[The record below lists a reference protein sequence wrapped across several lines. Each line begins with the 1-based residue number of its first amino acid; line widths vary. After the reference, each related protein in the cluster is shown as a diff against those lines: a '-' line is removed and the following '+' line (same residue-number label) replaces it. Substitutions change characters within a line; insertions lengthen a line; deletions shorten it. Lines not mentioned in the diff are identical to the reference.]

1 MNDLLRCST
10 KLACSVCALGLTV
23 FVLMPTALHAQ
34 TFESNAN
41 TFETPMGMNS
51 VTDIDSPTGVRRD
64 QRFNL
69 YEVQEPGWRFA
80 VTSIGNLINVE
91 TNGSNNSIVINATQ
105 VNNGNQSA
113 SFASNEGLGNAM
125 AQ

>member
-1 MNDLLRCST
+1 MNNVLRSST
-10 KLACSVCALGLTV
+10 QHAMYVFMFGLAFAA
-23 FVLMPTALHAQ
+23 LMPAPANAQ

-41 TFETPMGMNS
+41 TFETPMGMGS

>member
-1 MNDLLRCST
+1 MNVLIHSGT
-10 KLACSVCALGLTV
+10 KLAASICALGLIL
-23 FVLMPTALHAQ
+23 FASMPSAAQAQ
-34 TFESNAN
+34 TFESNSN

-51 VTDIDSPTGVRRD
+51 VTDIDSPSGVRRD

>member
-1 MNDLLRCST
+1 MNVLIRSST
-10 KLACSVCALGLTV
+10 KLAGSVCAIGLI
-23 FVLMPTALHAQ
+23 FFALMPMAAQAQ
-34 TFESNAN
+34 TFESNSN

-51 VTDIDSPTGVRRD
+51 VTDIDSPSGVRRD